1 MKICGVTDSKKGFA
15 SIVNFADL
23 CQILYVQ
30 RSLVS
35 NSQLCMYFVSELLQR
50 VKV

>member
-1 MKICGVTDSKKGFA
+1 MYGVTDSKQGIA
-15 SIVNFADL
+15 AIVNFADL

-35 NSQLCMYFVSELLQR
+35 YSQLCMYFVSELLQR
-50 VKV
+50 VKL